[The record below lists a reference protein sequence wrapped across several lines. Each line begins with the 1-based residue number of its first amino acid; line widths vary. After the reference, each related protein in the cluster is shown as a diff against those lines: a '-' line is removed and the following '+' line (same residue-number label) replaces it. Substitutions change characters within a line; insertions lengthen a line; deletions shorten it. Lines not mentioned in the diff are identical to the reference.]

1 MAALETILDPGACD
15 PESACFISL
24 RHATGGHEQKSPEV
38 EVAMEFSCRSRD
50 SGDVLAILATEES
63 DENTEKG
70 LSVFAG

>member
-24 RHATGGHEQKSPEV
+24 RHATGGHEQKSPGV

-50 SGDVLAILATEES
+50 SGDVLAS
-63 DENTEKG
+63 
-70 LSVFAG
+70 